1 MPAVSVIIPNWN
13 RRQHL
18 ERLLGRLALQ
28 SHPVGEILVVDNG
41 STDGSAEAAEQAGA
55 RVIRFRENRGFA
67 HAVNAGI
74 GAARTEFVA
83 VINND
88 VEPAVDWLERL
99 ADAASEPGV
108 WYAIGKLLDAARRD
122 RIDGTFDTICRGACA
137 WRAGHGRRDS
147 SEWAGRRAVRLAPFT
162 AALFRAE
169 LFRRAG
175 LLDERFESY
184 LEDVD
189 FGLRCAA
196 QGLAG
201 VYVPGAIAYHV
212 GSATLG
218 AWNPE
223 TVRRIA
229 RNQVLL
235 VAKHFPEGWVRR
247 YGWAVLVAQSL
258 WGLVAVRH
266 GRGGAYL
273 RGKWEGLQMY
283 RETRGGGPAHDAA
296 GILEESERDILD
308 LQRKTGFDW
317 YWRLYFAL
325 T

>member
-201 VYVPGAIAYHV
+201 VYVPGAVAYHM

-258 WGLVAVRH
+258 WGLVAARH